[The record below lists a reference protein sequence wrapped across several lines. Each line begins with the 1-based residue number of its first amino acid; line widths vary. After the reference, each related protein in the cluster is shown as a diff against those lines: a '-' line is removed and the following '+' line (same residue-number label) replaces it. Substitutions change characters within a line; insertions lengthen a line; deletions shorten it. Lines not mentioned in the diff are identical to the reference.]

1 MTNGT
6 VVRAART
13 GSGDACPESTGNRYG
28 DASVET
34 FSASPAV
41 PAPPTAK
48 ENVS

>member
-1 MTNGT
+1 MTDGP
-6 VVRAART
+6 VVPAART
-13 GSGDACPESTGNRYG
+13 GLGDACPEATRNRYG

-34 FSASPAV
+34 FSASSAV